1 MFVSSRDDV
10 LRLLD
15 EGQKNRAT
23 SATLM
28 NAGSSRSHALLLV
41 NILQRDTNTM
51 RTRRG
56 KLCTSPLALAE

>member
-1 MFVSSRDDV
+1 V

-41 NILQRDTNTM
+41 NILQRDTTTM

-56 KLCTSPLALAE
+56 KLCT